1 MMRRRVELC
10 FVAFPR
16 RLPTHVGG
24 WAGKA
29 LSTQSRTGFPALSRP
44 ASHSGGWAG
53 IMLGTHP
60 RESTS
65 QLSLLFFQDLLY
77 FDQSSLQFFDGPK
90 NISVSISPSGEI
102 VEGRSVTLTCSCDA
116 NPPAQNYTWF
126 KGTSLVS
133 TGATYTVKKISSV
146 DSGEYRCR
154 SSNEHGEKLSAA
166 LTLNVLYLQVEVP
179 ERVIEGGDV
188 TLTCKTSF
196 SLSNTPIFTWYRN
209 WKRLSPS
216 TDQLLLQPVSRE
228 DAGSYVC
235 ALWSETLRSPEVPLN
250 VRYLN

>member
-44 ASHSGGWAG
+44 ASHSGVWAG
-53 IMLGTHP
+53 IML
-60 RESTS
+60 
-65 QLSLLFFQDLLY
+65 
-77 FDQSSLQFFDGPK
+77 DGPK